1 MTQAPPATMQ
11 AVTVSEP
18 GGPDCL
24 HITTVPVPRPRA
36 GEVLVRVMAAGINR
50 PDIMQR
56 QGLYPP
62 PPGAS
67 PLLGLEVA
75 GEVVA
80 VGEGVPPDAFP
91 TPGARVCALVNGGG
105 YAQYCTVPAGQCLPW
120 PAGFD
125 ALHAAALP
133 ETFFTVWSNLFMAA
147 GLKPGESVLVHGG
160 TSGIGTTAIQL
171 VHALGGTVYATAGTD
186 EKCTLCTT
194 LGARAAINYRTEDFP
209 TRIKEL
215 TDGEGVNVILDMI
228 GGAYMEGNLKSLAI
242 AGRLVIIA
250 LQGGAKADGVSLA
263 RIMTRRLV
271 VTGSTLRPRDA
282 AYKAE
287 IARDL
292 EARVWPLLARRA
304 IRPLIHATFPLARV
318 AEAHK
323 LMENGTHMG
332 KIMLDL
338 QHPAQTADRTIGTQ
352 AGATE
357 RH

>member
-1 MTQAPPATMQ
+1 MTQAIPDTMQ
-11 AVTVSEP
+11 AVTFSQP
-18 GGPDCL
+18 GGPDSLCISTL
-24 HITTVPVPRPRA
+24 PVPRPA
-36 GEVLVRVMAAGINR
+36 GGDVLVRVMAAGVNR

-80 VGEGVPPDAFP
+80 TGPDVPADSFP
-91 TPGARVCALVNGGG
+91 AIGARVCALVNGGG

-125 ALHAAALP
+125 AIHAAALP
-133 ETFFTVWSNLFMAA
+133 ETFFTVWSNLFMTA

-160 TSGIGTTAIQL
+160 TSGIGTTTIQL
-171 VHALGGTVYATAGTD
+171 VRAMGGTVYATAGTD
-186 EKCTLCTT
+186 DKCTLCTT
-194 LGARAAINYRTEDFP
+194 LGAAAAINYRTEDFP
-209 TRIKEL
+209 QRIKAL
-215 TDGEGVNVILDMI
+215 TQGRGVDVILDMI
-228 GGAYMEGNLKSLAI
+228 GGAYLDGNLRSLAT

-271 VTGSTLRPRDA
+271 VTGSTLRPRST
-282 AYKAE
+282 AYKTA
-287 IARDL
+287 IARQL
-292 EARVWPLLARRA
+292 EERVWPLLAQRT
-304 IRPLIHATFPLARV
+304 IRPIIHATFPFARV
-318 AEAHK
+318 ADAHK

-338 QHPAQTADRTIGTQ
+338 QHLPIDMTGR
-352 AGATE
+352 
-357 RH
+357 

>member
-1 MTQAPPATMQ
+1 MTQNIPDTMQ
-11 AVTVSEP
+11 AIAYGANGT
-18 GGPDCL
+18 PDSL
-24 HITTVPVPRPRA
+24 HVTTVPTPRPGA

-56 QGLYPP
+56 KGLYPP

-80 VGEGVPPDAFP
+80 VGEGVPAGSFP
-91 TPGARVCALVNGGG
+91 APGARVCALTNGGG
-105 YAQYCTVPAGQCLPW
+105 YAQYCVVPAGQCLPW
-120 PAGFD
+120 PTGFD
-125 ALHAAALP
+125 AVHAASLP
-133 ETFFTVWSNLFMAA
+133 ETFFTVWSNLFMTA

-171 VHALGGTVYATAGTD
+171 VREMGGTVYATAGTAD
-186 EKCTLCTT
+186 KCTLCTA
-194 LGARAAINYRTEDFP
+194 LGAKAAINYRTEDFP
-209 TRIKEL
+209 QRIKEL
-215 TDGEGVNVILDMI
+215 TEGVGVNVILDMI
-228 GGAYMEGNLKSLAI
+228 GGNYLDGNLRALAT

-250 LQGGAKADGVSLA
+250 LQGGARADGVNLA

-271 VTGSTLRPRDA
+271 VTGTTLRPRER

-287 IARDL
+287 IARQL
-292 EARVWPLLARRA
+292 EERVWPLLGSRA

-318 AEAHK
+318 ADAHT

-338 QHPAQTADRTIGTQ
+338 QQPLTNTTAR
-352 AGATE
+352 
-357 RH
+357 

>member
-1 MTQAPPATMQ
+1 MTQAIPDTMQ
-11 AVTVSEP
+11 AVTFSQP
-18 GGPDCL
+18 GGPDSLCISTL
-24 HITTVPVPRPRA
+24 PVPQPA
-36 GEVLVRVMAAGINR
+36 GGDVLVRVMAAGVNR

-80 VGEGVPPDAFP
+80 TGPDVPADSFP
-91 TPGARVCALVNGGG
+91 AIGARVCALVNGGG

-125 ALHAAALP
+125 AIHAAALP
-133 ETFFTVWSNLFMAA
+133 ETFFTVWSNLFMTA

-160 TSGIGTTAIQL
+160 TSGIGTTTIQL
-171 VHALGGTVYATAGTD
+171 VRAMGGTVYATAGTD
-186 EKCTLCTT
+186 DKCTLCTT
-194 LGARAAINYRTEDFP
+194 LGAAAAINYRTEDFP
-209 TRIKEL
+209 QRIKAL
-215 TDGEGVNVILDMI
+215 TQGQGVDVILDMI
-228 GGAYMEGNLKSLAI
+228 GGAYLDGNLRSLAT

-271 VTGSTLRPRDA
+271 VTGSTLRPRST
-282 AYKAE
+282 AYKTA
-287 IARDL
+287 IARQL
-292 EARVWPLLARRA
+292 EERVWPLLAQRT
-304 IRPLIHATFPLARV
+304 IRPIIHATFPFARV
-318 AEAHK
+318 ADAHK

-338 QHPAQTADRTIGTQ
+338 QHLPIDMTGR
-352 AGATE
+352 
-357 RH
+357 

>member
-1 MTQAPPATMQ
+1 MTQHIPDTMQ
-11 AVTVSEP
+11 AITFSQP
-18 GGPDCL
+18 GGPDSLCVSTL
-24 HITTVPVPRPRA
+24 PVPRPT
-36 GEVLVRVMAAGINR
+36 GGNVLVRVMAAGVNR

-80 VGEGVPPDAFP
+80 TGPDVPTDSFP
-91 TPGARVCALVNGGG
+91 TVGARVCALVNGGG

-120 PAGFD
+120 PTGFD
-125 ALHAAALP
+125 AIHAAALP
-133 ETFFTVWSNLFMAA
+133 ETFFTVWSNLFMTA
-147 GLKPGESVLVHGG
+147 GVKPGESVLVHGG

-171 VHALGGTVYATAGTD
+171 VRAMGGTVYATAGTQD
-186 EKCTLCTT
+186 KCTLCTA
-194 LGARAAINYRTEDFP
+194 LGATAAINYRTEDFP
-209 TRIKEL
+209 QRIKDL
-215 TDGEGVNVILDMI
+215 TDSRGVDAILDMI
-228 GGAYMEGNLKSLAI
+228 GGAYLDGNLRSLAT

-282 AYKAE
+282 AYKAA
-287 IARDL
+287 IARQL
-292 EARVWPLLARRA
+292 EERVWPLLARRS
-304 IRPLIHATFPLARV
+304 IRPIIHATFPFARV
-318 AEAHK
+318 ADAHK

-338 QHPAQTADRTIGTQ
+338 QHLPTDTTR
-352 AGATE
+352 
-357 RH
+357 R

>member
-1 MTQAPPATMQ
+1 MTQAIPDTMQ
-11 AVTVSEP
+11 AVTFSQP
-18 GGPDCL
+18 GGPDSLCISTL
-24 HITTVPVPRPRA
+24 PVPRPTG

-80 VGEGVPPDAFP
+80 TGPDVPAGAFP
-91 TPGARVCALVNGGG
+91 AIGARVCALVNGGG

-120 PAGFD
+120 PTGLD
-125 ALHAAALP
+125 AIHAAALP
-133 ETFFTVWSNLFMAA
+133 ETFFTVWSNLFMTA

-160 TSGIGTTAIQL
+160 TSGIGTTTIQL
-171 VHALGGTVYATAGTD
+171 VRAMGGTVYATAGTD
-186 EKCTLCTT
+186 DKCTLCTT
-194 LGARAAINYRTEDFP
+194 LGATAAINYRTEDFP
-209 TRIKEL
+209 QRIKDL
-215 TDGEGVNVILDMI
+215 TAGRGVDVILDMI
-228 GGAYMEGNLKSLAI
+228 GGAYLDGNLRSLTV

-282 AYKAE
+282 AYKAA
-287 IARDL
+287 IAREL
-292 EARVWPLLARRA
+292 EERVWPLLARRA
-304 IRPLIHATFPLARV
+304 IRPIIHATFPFARV
-318 AEAHK
+318 ADAHK

-338 QHPAQTADRTIGTQ
+338 QHLPTDTTGR
-352 AGATE
+352 
-357 RH
+357 

>member
-1 MTQAPPATMQ
+1 MTQAIPDTMQ
-11 AVTVSEP
+11 AVTFSQP
-18 GGPDCL
+18 GGPDSLCISTL
-24 HITTVPVPRPRA
+24 PVPQPT
-36 GEVLVRVMAAGINR
+36 GGDVLVRVMAAGVNR

-80 VGEGVPPDAFP
+80 TGPDVPADSFP
-91 TPGARVCALVNGGG
+91 AIGARVCALVNGGG
-105 YAQYCTVPAGQCLPW
+105 YAQYCTVPVGQCLPW

-125 ALHAAALP
+125 AIHAAALP
-133 ETFFTVWSNLFMAA
+133 ETFFTVWSNLFMTA

-160 TSGIGTTAIQL
+160 TSGIGTTTIQL
-171 VHALGGTVYATAGTD
+171 VRAMGSTVYATAGTD
-186 EKCTLCTT
+186 DKCTLCTT
-194 LGARAAINYRTEDFP
+194 LGAAAAINYRTEDFP
-209 TRIKEL
+209 QRIKAL
-215 TDGEGVNVILDMI
+215 TQGRGVDVILDMI
-228 GGAYMEGNLKSLAI
+228 GGAYLDGNLRSLAT

-271 VTGSTLRPRDA
+271 VTGSTLRPRST
-282 AYKAE
+282 AYKTA
-287 IARDL
+287 IARQL
-292 EARVWPLLARRA
+292 EERVWPLLAQRT
-304 IRPLIHATFPLARV
+304 IRPIIHATFPFARV
-318 AEAHK
+318 ADAHK

-338 QHPAQTADRTIGTQ
+338 QHLPIDMTGR
-352 AGATE
+352 
-357 RH
+357 

>member
-1 MTQAPPATMQ
+1 MIQHIPDTMQ
-11 AVTVSEP
+11 AITFSQP
-18 GGPDCL
+18 GGPDSLCISTL
-24 HITTVPVPRPRA
+24 PVPRPT
-36 GEVLVRVMAAGINR
+36 GGDVLVRVMAAGVNR

-80 VGEGVPPDAFP
+80 TGPDVPADGFP
-91 TPGARVCALVNGGG
+91 TIGARVCALVNGGG
-105 YAQYCTVPAGQCLPW
+105 YARYCTVPAGQCLPW
-120 PAGFD
+120 PTGFD
-125 ALHAAALP
+125 AIHAAALP
-133 ETFFTVWSNLFMAA
+133 ETFFTVWSNLFMTA

-171 VHALGGTVYATAGTD
+171 VRAMGGTVYATAGTQD
-186 EKCTLCTT
+186 KCTLCTA
-194 LGARAAINYRTEDFP
+194 LGATAAINYRTEDFP
-209 TRIKEL
+209 QRIKDL
-215 TDGEGVNVILDMI
+215 TDGRGVNAILDMI
-228 GGAYMEGNLKSLAI
+228 GGAYLDGNLRSLAT

-271 VTGSTLRPRDA
+271 ITGSTLRPRDA
-282 AYKAE
+282 AYKAT
-287 IARDL
+287 IARQL
-292 EARVWPLLARRA
+292 EERVWPLLARRS
-304 IRPLIHATFPLARV
+304 IRPIIHATFPFARV
-318 AEAHK
+318 ADAHK

-338 QHPAQTADRTIGTQ
+338 QHLPTDTTR
-352 AGATE
+352 
-357 RH
+357 R

>member
-1 MTQAPPATMQ
+1 MTQAIPDTMQ
-11 AVTVSEP
+11 AVTFSQP
-18 GGPDCL
+18 GGPDSLCL
-24 HITTVPVPRPRA
+24 STLPVPRPAA
-36 GEVLVRVMAAGINR
+36 GEVLVRVMAAGVNR

-80 VGEGVPPDAFP
+80 TGPDVPAGGFP
-91 TPGARVCALVNGGG
+91 AIGARVCALVNGGG
-105 YAQYCTVPAGQCLPW
+105 YAQYCAVPAGQCLPW
-120 PAGFD
+120 PTGLD
-125 ALHAAALP
+125 AIHAAALP
-133 ETFFTVWSNLFMAA
+133 ETFFTVWSNLFMTA

-160 TSGIGTTAIQL
+160 TSGIGTTTIQL
-171 VHALGGTVYATAGTD
+171 VRAMGGTVYATAGTD
-186 EKCTLCTT
+186 DKCTLCTA
-194 LGARAAINYRTEDFP
+194 LGATAAINYRTETFP
-209 TRIKEL
+209 ERIREL
-215 TDGEGVNVILDMI
+215 TDGRGVDVILDMV
-228 GGAYMEGNLKSLAI
+228 GGTYLDGNLRSLAM

-282 AYKAE
+282 AYKAA
-287 IARDL
+287 IARQL
-292 EARVWPLLARRA
+292 EERVWPLLARRV
-304 IRPLIHATFPLARV
+304 IRPVIHATFPFARV
-318 AEAHK
+318 ADTHK

-338 QHPAQTADRTIGTQ
+338 QHPPTDTTGR
-352 AGATE
+352 
-357 RH
+357 

>member
-1 MTQAPPATMQ
+1 MTQSIPDTMQ
-11 AVTVSEP
+11 AITYSED
-18 GGPDCL
+18 GTPDSL
-24 HITTVPVPRPRA
+24 HRTTLPVPRPGP

-56 QGLYPP
+56 KGLYPP

-80 VGEGVPPDAFP
+80 MGTDLPANAFP
-91 TPGARVCALVNGGG
+91 APGARVCALTNGGG

-120 PAGFD
+120 PTGFD
-125 ALHAAALP
+125 AIHAASLP
-133 ETFFTVWSNLFMAA
+133 ETFFTVWSNLFMTA

-171 VHALGGTVYATAGTD
+171 VRAMGGTVYATAGTA
-186 EKCTLCTT
+186 EKCALCTT
-194 LGARAAINYRTEDFP
+194 LGAKAAINYRTEDFP
-209 TRIKEL
+209 QRIRDL
-215 TDGEGVNVILDMI
+215 TGGAGVNVILDMI
-228 GGAYMEGNLKSLAI
+228 GGAYLDGNLRALAT

-250 LQGGAKADGVSLA
+250 LQGGAKADGVNLA

-271 VTGSTLRPRDA
+271 VTGTTLRPRDA

-287 IARDL
+287 IARQL
-292 EARVWPLLARRA
+292 EDHVWPLLGRRA
-304 IRPLIHATFPLARV
+304 IRPLIHATFPFARV
-318 AEAHK
+318 ADAHK

-338 QHPAQTADRTIGTQ
+338 QHPPTDTI
-352 AGATE
+352 
-357 RH
+357 R

>member
-1 MTQAPPATMQ
+1 MQ
-11 AVTVSEP
+11 AIAYGANGT
-18 GGPDCL
+18 PDSL
-24 HITTVPVPRPRA
+24 HVTTVPTPRPGA

-56 QGLYPP
+56 KGLYPP

-80 VGEGVPPDAFP
+80 VGEGVPAGSFP
-91 TPGARVCALVNGGG
+91 APGARVCALTNGGG
-105 YAQYCTVPAGQCLPW
+105 YAQYCVVPAGQCLPW
-120 PAGFD
+120 PTGFD
-125 ALHAAALP
+125 AVHAASLP
-133 ETFFTVWSNLFMAA
+133 ETFFTVWSNLFMTA

-171 VHALGGTVYATAGTD
+171 VREMGGTVYATAGTAD
-186 EKCTLCTT
+186 KCTLCTA
-194 LGARAAINYRTEDFP
+194 LGAKTAINYRTEDFP
-209 TRIKEL
+209 QRIKEL
-215 TDGEGVNVILDMI
+215 TEGVGVNVILDMI
-228 GGAYMEGNLKSLAI
+228 GGNYLDGNLRALAT

-250 LQGGAKADGVSLA
+250 LQGGARADGVNLA

-271 VTGSTLRPRDA
+271 VTGTTLRPRER

-287 IARDL
+287 IARQL
-292 EARVWPLLARRA
+292 EERVWPLLGSRA

-318 AEAHK
+318 ADAHT

-338 QHPAQTADRTIGTQ
+338 QQPPTNTTAR
-352 AGATE
+352 
-357 RH
+357 